1 MIAAGSRDK
10 PLSWF
15 RVSMQRPYRP
25 GGQWKVMG
33 SESVN
38 LLSVEKLEEYG
49 AKAFPASQA
58 RAWMRTWSQQVLDER
73 GKASHP
79 SQGPADAYI
88 RAEKAEADVAYW
100 KAKAEEAEAR
110 EKALEIKHKNDMEA
124 LVADAH
130 QWADEN
136 ELCSVFDEFMEEH
149 GLPARLRDWTV
160 KVEVPITLEFTV
172 EDMSNAE
179 DARKEAERYVEQ
191 ELRGLNDIAGMD
203 LAWIGDPDGDYAEVV
218 GD

>member
-1 MIAAGSRDK
+1 
-10 PLSWF
+10 
-15 RVSMQRPYRP
+15 
-25 GGQWKVMG
+25 MG
-33 SESVN
+33 SSSVD
-38 LLSVEKLEEYG
+38 LLSVEKLEGLG

-58 RAWMRTWSQQVLDER
+58 RAWMRTWSQQVLEER

-172 EDMSNAE
+172 EGMSNAE

-191 ELRGLNDIAGMD
+191 ELWGLNDIAGMD
-203 LAWIGDPDGDYAEVV
+203 LAWIGDPDGEYVEVV